1 MTDPAP
7 KPALNQPIDQSP
19 RSYFAYGSNMRAQ
32 RVEQR
37 GLKVLA
43 ACHAWVPNLALRFN
57 KADTAHP
64 GSGHANLVFAPG
76 EHAEGVLYTLVDAN
90 EIIKMDPFE
99 KAPWNYGRDAL
110 WVNLG
115 SPAQR
120 SNNEVQQQAAWTY
133 FANPA
138 VQQEGLLPSRDY
150 LDHLLAGSEF
160 LTTAYVKRLQSQ
172 ATSANSV

>member
-1 MTDPAP
+1 
-7 KPALNQPIDQSP
+7 
-19 RSYFAYGSNMRAQ
+19 MRAQ

-37 GLKVLA
+37 GLEVLSA
-43 ACHAWVPNLALRFN
+43 RSAWVPNLALRFN

-76 EHAEGVLYTLVDAN
+76 EHVEGVLYNLVDAN

-115 SPAQR
+115 SPTHKSRNDAQQ
-120 SNNEVQQQAAWTY
+120 SAWTY

-138 VQQEGLLPSRDY
+138 VQQEGLLPSQDY
-150 LDHLLAGSEF
+150 LDHLLAGIKF
-160 LTTAYVKRLQSQ
+160 LSRTYAKRLQSQ
-172 ATSANSV
+172 ATSVDGV